1 MAKIHQATHETWN
14 TTQLQETLM
23 SNSKSNNNNQTGPGR
38 KQHSQN
44 SPTVHLTP
52 GEVVSIDGDYL
63 PQSRPRP
70 PSMMMLSS
78 SNGSSSVTPD
88 TTVMNWQQQQ
98 QRSGQ
103 RSGPTDGRDRPWTD
117 HQPQSPSE
125 ASIRS
130 SDRPSDSDAPTYAS
144 QYVFLYLFFLIILY
158 GCF

>member
-1 MAKIHQATHETWN
+1 MMMWFIQATHETWN
-14 TTQLQETLM
+14 TTQLQESL
-23 SNSKSNNNNQTGPGR
+23 KSNGHQTGPGR

-70 PSMMMLSS
+70 PSMMMM
-78 SNGSSSVTPD
+78 SNGSSAASTPD
-88 TTVMNWQQQQ
+88 TTVNLAWQQTN
-98 QRSGQ
+98 RPSAAGQ

-125 ASIRS
+125 ASVR
-130 SDRPSDSDAPTYAS
+130 SDRPSDSEAPTYAS
-144 QYVFLYLFFLIILY
+144 QYSVLEKT
-158 GCF
+158 